1 MIRLEIDENNKHVLR
16 VSASYLLALAGDI
29 SATITDE
36 VGRDVSPKPASVAV
50 DVASVPSVPPAQD
63 GAKSCATASVS
74 EAAPVSPEAWAALEA
89 PGSTFDGSGVVPSA
103 ASVFGGDAPK
113 PAPFTAGAEAPTTA
127 PEDMQVATFAPA
139 PTPEVA
145 APAPTHEVAAPAPT
159 VPAAPLTPAPGV
171 ELDADGLPWDARIHS
186 ESRTKVVAGTW
197 KYKRGVDP
205 RLVEE
210 VEAELRAVMGVPVPA
225 APAPTPP
232 AAAPAPI
239 PPAGPTFPSLM
250 LKISKAVA
258 DGHTTQVAVI
268 ETVKACGLP
277 SLPALATRP
286 DLVASV
292 DAAID
297 ALLVG
302 VAP

>member
-1 MIRLEIDENNKHVLR
+1 MIKLEIDENNKHVLR

-36 VGRDVSPKPASVAV
+36 VGRDVTPKPASVVV

-74 EAAPVSPEAWAALEA
+74 EAAPD
-89 PGSTFDGSGVVPSA
+89 STFDGSTVVPSA

-113 PAPFTAGAEAPTTA
+113 PALYIVGAEALPTA
-127 PEDMQVATFAPA
+127 PEDTPATIFAPP
-139 PTPEVA
+139 PTFDSVT
-145 APAPTHEVAAPAPT
+145 PAQTPEVAAPAPT
-159 VPAAPLTPAPGV
+159 VPAAPLNPAPGV

-186 ESRTKVVAGTW
+186 ESRSKVVAGTW

-210 VEAELRAVMGVPVPA
+210 VETELRAVMGVPVPA
-225 APAPTPP
+225 APEVPAPDPTPP

-258 DGHTTQVAVI
+258 DGRTTQVAVI

-297 ALLVG
+297 ALLIG

>member
-1 MIRLEIDENNKHVLR
+1 MIKLEIDENNKHVLR

-29 SATITDE
+29 SATITHE
-36 VGRDVSPKPASVAV
+36 VGREDTPKPALVVAELE
-50 DVASVPSVPPAQD
+50 
-63 GAKSCATASVS
+63 VS
-74 EAAPVSPEAWAALEA
+74 SPVSPEAWAALEV
-89 PGSTFDGSGVVPSA
+89 PGLTFDGSGVPPSA
-103 ASVFGGDAPK
+103 ASVFGGDVPK
-113 PAPFTAGAEAPTTA
+113 PALYIVGAEASPTA
-127 PEDMQVATFAPA
+127 PEDTPAVIFAPPPTFDSVTPA

-145 APAPTHEVAAPAPT
+145 APAST
-159 VPAAPLTPAPGV
+159 VPAAPLNPAPGV

-186 ESRTKVVAGTW
+186 ESRSKVVAGTW

-225 APAPTPP
+225 APEVPAPAPTPP
-232 AAAPAPI
+232 ATAPAPI

-250 LKISKAVA
+250 RKISKAVA
-258 DGHTTQVAVI
+258 DGRTTQVAVI
-268 ETVKACGLP
+268 ETVKACRLP

-297 ALLVG
+297 ALLIG